1 MKICTRKLMTVT
13 EMKTKAL
20 FDKNVILIP
29 VMVLGITVIMK
40 LVYSA
45 MLDGKEI
52 PPMLLGVILNLGLTM
67 NITMTGTVVTSTL
80 LAQEKEKHTL
90 RTLMTSSVSGVEF
103 FLGSMIPPLAEIM
116 LVNIIL
122 IPLSGISF
130 AAINLGMYVLATLLA
145 SLTSCILGML
155 VGIFARSQMSA
166 GTLTTPLILVFM
178 LVPTFASIVPS
189 IQKVS
194 RFLYTGVIAE
204 MASAYASGKTF
215 HMSALHMIVLAGE
228 ILLAFLLFLLCY
240 KKNGYEKE

>member
-1 MKICTRKLMTVT
+1 MAVT

-145 SLTSCILGML
+145 SLTSCILG
-155 VGIFARSQMSA
+155 IFARSQMSA